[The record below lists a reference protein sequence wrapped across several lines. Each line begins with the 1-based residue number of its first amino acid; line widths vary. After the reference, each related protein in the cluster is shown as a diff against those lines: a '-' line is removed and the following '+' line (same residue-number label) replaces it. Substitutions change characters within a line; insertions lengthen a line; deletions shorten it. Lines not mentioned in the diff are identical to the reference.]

1 MWSGTSFAAPVV
13 AGRIARQLGPIP
25 QEGKNGDKG
34 DAVTRGWDAVE
45 KVTTLKR

>member
-1 MWSGTSFAAPVV
+1 MERYVVRGTGCRWSHRP
-13 AGRIARQLGPIP
+13 QLGPIP